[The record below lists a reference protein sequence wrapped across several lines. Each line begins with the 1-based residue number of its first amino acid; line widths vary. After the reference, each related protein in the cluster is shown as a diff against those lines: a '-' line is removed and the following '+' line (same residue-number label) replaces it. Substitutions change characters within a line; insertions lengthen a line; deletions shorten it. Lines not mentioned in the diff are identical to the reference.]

1 MKILKTILAVAL
13 ALGMAGQTKAQN
25 ISKVSTIKLNNGIEM
40 PQLGVG
46 TYRVT
51 GEEAPGK
58 IAFALR
64 HGYRL
69 IVL

>member
-25 ISKVSTIKLNNGIEM
+25 MSKVPTIKLNNGIEM

-46 TYRVT
+46 TFLVT

-58 IAFALR
+58 IAYALR
-64 HGYRL
+64 HG
-69 IVL
+69 